1 MKDKVD
7 ISIKDIDKLFGQIR
21 VGVYSNKVSVLCKLN
36 NYGFKK
42 LVDEY
47 NSIHSNKI
55 SLDDFTK
62 GNYDMI
68 IHYDFLN
75 NYGPYYLQI
84 DKTDNEKMW
93 NILKNYQFDINIDDK
108 LKNAFN
114 DYVIKDMY
122 EHQTDCCG
130 TFVEY
135 DISTFDNFIDSLK
148 AENEILMDIVEDY
161 YR

>member
-7 ISIKDIDKLFGQIR
+7 ISIKDVDKLFGQIR
-21 VGVYSNKVSVLCKLN
+21 VGVYSDKVSVLCK
-36 NYGFKK
+36 
-42 LVDEY
+42 
-47 NSIHSNKI
+47 
-55 SLDDFTK
+55 
-62 GNYDMI
+62 
-68 IHYDFLN
+68 LN

-93 NILKNYQFDINIDDK
+93 NILKNYQFNIEIDDK
-108 LKNAFN
+108 LKNVFN
-114 DYVIKDMY
+114 DYVIKDMH

-130 TFVEY
+130 TYVDY
-135 DISTFDNFIDSLK
+135 DISTFDNFIYSLK

>member
-7 ISIKDIDKLFGQIR
+7 ISIKDVDKLFGQIR
-21 VGVYSNKVSVLCKLN
+21 VGVYSNSVSVLCKLN
-36 NYGFKK
+36 NDGFKK
-42 LVDEY
+42 LVDDY
-47 NSIHSNKI
+47 NSIHLNKI

-68 IHYDFLN
+68 LHYDFLN

-84 DKTDNEKMW
+84 DKTDNEEMW
-93 NILKNYQFDINIDDK
+93 NILKNYQFNID
-108 LKNAFN
+108 
-114 DYVIKDMY
+114 MH

-130 TFVEY
+130 TYVDY

-148 AENEILMDIVEDY
+148 AENDILMDIVEDY

>member
-1 MKDKVD
+1 
-7 ISIKDIDKLFGQIR
+7 
-21 VGVYSNKVSVLCKLN
+21 
-36 NYGFKK
+36 
-42 LVDEY
+42 
-47 NSIHSNKI
+47 
-55 SLDDFTK
+55 
-62 GNYDMI
+62 MI

-130 TFVEY
+130 TYVDY
-135 DISTFDNFIDSLK
+135 DISSFDNFIYSLK
-148 AENEILMDIVEDY
+148 AENEILMDIIEDY

>member
-1 MKDKVD
+1 MKNKVD

-21 VGVYSNKVSVLCKLN
+21 IGVYSNKVSVLCKLN
-36 NYGFKK
+36 NHGFKK
-42 LVDEY
+42 LVDDY
-47 NSIHSNKI
+47 NSIHLNKI

-84 DKTDNEKMW
+84 DKTDNEEIW
-93 NILKNYQFDINIDDK
+93 NILKNYQFNIEIDDK
-108 LKNAFN
+108 LKSAFN
-114 DYVIKDMY
+114 DYVIKDMH

-130 TFVEY
+130 IYVNY

-148 AENEILMDIVEDY
+148 AENDILMDIVEDY